1 MSDTEIQ
8 EVSTPDNLPPL
19 PNQHSNS
26 SPSDAPPADAGKP
39 KRSKAIVFVMV
50 FFIFLL
56 VVFGAAAA
64 YLTQSGLLDKRSD
77 KDALAA
83 PQLSSPLDI
92 VDKQTVVSQ
101 VRTNEAE
108 IQQKTAQPASLMA
121 GIPTVQ
127 FAQPSSVPQTESLD
141 DVAAVPGPS
150 PLEEDVAN
158 KQPEYLP
165 LNQPSSLSVKQMEDL
180 QNSVNALVMKVSQI
194 EGKLSGVETMLFQ
207 QKGRTDSQGQSLA
220 EIVKK
225 IELLQK
231 RITKVSYQIQ
241 KENLVAAKT
250 KVVSKPQPPTP
261 LSFAIWEG
269 RDSVFVEYPKG
280 KLKML
285 YEGEMVGD
293 WRVEK
298 IKATKPETVRY
309 KSGTDIVELG
319 LGE

>member
-8 EVSTPDNLPPL
+8 EVNTPDNLPPL

-26 SPSDAPPADAGKP
+26 SSSDAPPADAGKP
-39 KRSKAIVFVMV
+39 KRSKTIVFVMV

-64 YLTQSGLLDKRSD
+64 FLTQSGLLDKRSD
-77 KDALAA
+77 KDSLAA
-83 PQLSSPLDI
+83 PQLASPLDI
-92 VDKQTVVSQ
+92 VDKQVAVAQ
-101 VRTNEAE
+101 VRSSQIEAP
-108 IQQKTAQPASLMA
+108 QKTAQPASLMA
-121 GIPTVQ
+121 GIPSVQ
-127 FAQPSSVPQTESLD
+127 FEQPISLPQAEVSNI
-141 DVAAVPGPS
+141 AAVTDQS
-150 PLEEDVAN
+150 ALEEDISN
-158 KQPEYLP
+158 KQQEFIV
-165 LNQPSSLSVKQMEDL
+165 LNQPSSISAKQMEDL
-180 QNSVNALVMKVSQI
+180 QQSVTALVMKVSQI

-207 QKGRTDSQGQSLA
+207 QKNRTDSQAQNLA

-225 IELLQK
+225 IELLHK
-231 RITKVSYQIQ
+231 RITKVSHQIQ